1 MRLIFI
7 APPGAGK
14 GTQSALITEKYGT
27 PAISTGN
34 LLRAAIKNETELGK
48 EAKQYIEDGNYVPD
62 EVVIELI
69 KEAIMAPE
77 CQKNGFIL
85 DGYPRTEFQA
95 LTLGK
100 ILVPLGIKLDAVIIL
115 YVPKT
120 VLIDRLSQRRT
131 CLNCGATYHLE
142 YNPPE
147 KEGVCGVCGDD
158 LVHRKDD
165 RPGSIKTRISNY
177 NTLTKPIIKYYKE
190 QEIVYRVNG
199 MGEIDQVNE
208 RIDAVLSGLIKECE

>member
-1 MRLIFI
+1 MRIIFI

-69 KEAIMAPE
+69 KEAIIQPE
-77 CQKNGFIL
+77 CKENGFIL

-100 ILVPLGIKLDAVIIL
+100 ILEQLGIALDAVIIL

-131 CLNCGATYHLE
+131 CLNCGATYNLE

-147 KEGVCGVCGDD
+147 KKGICGVCGDN
-158 LVHRKDD
+158 LVHRADD
-165 RPGSIKTRISNY
+165 RPGSIKKRIVNY
-177 NTLTKPIIKYYKE
+177 NSLTKPIIKHYRE
-190 QEIVYRVNG
+190 MDIVYRVNG
-199 MGEIDQVNE
+199 LGDIH
-208 RIDAVLSGLIKECE
+208 I